1 MRSGQASRCRHAVR
15 SRRRLR
21 NLNPRS
27 SGRRSSRIAV
37 TTLAKTDLVLA
48 VGAVRAI
55 DPGWRAASSGRDR
68 PVPGAIGCDRS
79 ASTGHKSTPSTIMKT
94 LSLVRHASSGWDEMS
109 LSDRARPLDPRGE
122 RDLAQ
127 MARICAGL
135 RDRPDLIVSSP
146 AVRALTTARAIAEG
160 FGRQRDSIRIDDRVY
175 AGSARALLQIIE
187 QLDDSLAHVAV
198 VGHNPELLELG
209 QHLATG
215 LSNMPTCSMATLQ
228 FDTRSW
234 SAVPR
239 LKAISV
245 TVQAPRPPGAA
256 GSSPIAAEAVVRT

>member
-1 MRSGQASRCRHAVR
+1 
-15 SRRRLR
+15 
-21 NLNPRS
+21 
-27 SGRRSSRIAV
+27 
-37 TTLAKTDLVLA
+37 
-48 VGAVRAI
+48 
-55 DPGWRAASSGRDR
+55 
-68 PVPGAIGCDRS
+68 
-79 ASTGHKSTPSTIMKT
+79 MKT

-146 AVRALTTARAIAEG
+146 AVRALTTARALAEG
-160 FGRQRDSIRIDDRVY
+160 FGRRNDSIRIDDRVY
-175 AGSARALLQIIE
+175 SGSARALLQIIE

-209 QHLATG
+209 HHLATG
-215 LSNMPTCSMATLQ
+215 LSNLPTCSMATLR
-228 FDTRSW
+228 FDAQNW
-234 SAVPR
+234 AAVPR

-245 TVQAPRPPGAA
+245 TVQSPRPSSATGGPAFAA
-256 GSSPIAAEAVVRT
+256 DAVVRT